1 MPPPGDLRSPR
12 GWTEGRASGLPVP
25 SKPAAPPVSY
35 EVACKGW
42 SPANPGVSSP
52 DDSHRRS
59 IVADDKNEESV
70 QPEAEVDGVEV
81 EVEVEE
87 VKEDAEEGSEE
98 TREEYSVCGEDLL
111 TRVKELVR
119 EGNIRRITIRS
130 DEGNTLIEIPL
141 AIGVVGAMLLPV
153 WAAVG
158 AIAALVTNCTIA
170 VERRED

>member
-1 MPPPGDLRSPR
+1 M
-12 GWTEGRASGLPVP
+12 
-25 SKPAAPPVSY
+25 
-35 EVACKGW
+35 
-42 SPANPGVSSP
+42 
-52 DDSHRRS
+52 
-59 IVADDKNEESV
+59 ADDKNEEAV

-81 EVEVEE
+81 EVEVDEVQEE
-87 VKEDAEEGSEE
+87 SEEG
-98 TREEYSVCGEDLL
+98 TREKSEEYSVCGEDLL
-111 TRVKELVR
+111 SRVKELVR

-153 WAAVG
+153 WAAIG